1 MLTKTKIVLATALF
15 AATSSAALA
24 QGFDPNMAN
33 RYPGYAAPEAY
44 GYVVSSNSPTRMTQ
58 APHKS
63 LHSAPVRL
71 RQGRDIGLT
80 NDQSGTVSG
89 QPTEF
94 TVDRADRASSP
105 YAGGGF

>member
-33 RYPGYAAPEAY
+33 RYPSYAAP
-44 GYVVSSNSPTRMTQ
+44 V
-58 APHKS
+58 APVGQPAVPHAS
-63 LHSAPVRL
+63 LHSAPVEL
-71 RQGRDIGLT
+71 RQGRDVGLT
-80 NDQSGTVSG
+80 NDPGNYTG
-89 QPTEF
+89 QESEF
-94 TVDRADRASSP
+94 DVDRADRASSP